1 MGKHKKYRT
10 YQDGGLVGDLL
21 GYLGGDFGS
30 GSAQGG
36 GTNVGNLLGFLE
48 GSGGAPQAASGG
60 GGGGRGGK
68 LLNFLGSDTG
78 KGILSG
84 LGGLFE
90 RRRAK
95 NELEAGLDYKRGQMQ
110 EQFDEGEKAYEQ
122 QLAMLRD
129 APAVTQATLDAAQ
142 ASKEA
147 GEALLES
154 QDRRAQERRS
164 DIVSGAQSGDPRS
177 AAGLLRTLEQYDA
190 GEDDARMQALQAKAD
205 AEKIPA
211 AFEEE
216 SRQYK
221 RGLEKE
227 LMDRAGV
234 SADEARRSLMD
245 ITTAEEAAGP
255 QATASG
261 LQAGLGILSAL
272 KDFDF
277 GNPGEEGEAR
287 EGMRYMGDKGF
298 KTKGEFSHK
307 TNKKAV
313 IDEEDGEKE
322 AELTG
327 GELVFNPKQVSEMEN
342 LIEEGDAKELLMFMK
357 DLLSQPQF
365 KD

>member
-10 YQDGGLVGDLL
+10 YQEGG
-21 GYLGGDFGS
+21 S
-30 GSAQGG
+30 
-36 GTNVGNLLGFLE
+36 VGNLLGFLE
-48 GSGGAPQAASGG
+48 GDFGSGAAQAATEGG
-60 GGGGRGGK
+60 GGGFGGK
-68 LLNFLGSDTG
+68 LLNFLGSDLG
-78 KGILSG
+78 KSILSG
-84 LGGLFE
+84 AGGFLE
-90 RRRAK
+90 RQRAK
-95 NELEAGLDYKRGQMQ
+95 REAEAGLDYKRGEFEDQL
-110 EQFDEGEKAYEQ
+110 EEGKKAYEQ

-129 APAVTQATLDAAQ
+129 TPAVTQATLDATQSA
-142 ASKEA
+142 KEA

-164 DIVSGAQSGDPRS
+164 DIVSAAQSGDPRS
-177 AAGLLRTLEQYDA
+177 AANLLRTLEQYDA
-190 GEDDARMQALQAKAD
+190 GEDDARMQALKAKAD
-205 AEKIPA
+205 ADMIPA
-211 AFEEE
+211 ALEEE
-216 SRQYK
+216 GRQFQ

-234 SADEARRSLMD
+234 SADEARRALMD

-261 LQAGLGILSAL
+261 IQSGLGILGAL
-272 KDFDF
+272 SDFDF

-313 IDEEDGEKE
+313 IDEENGEKE

-327 GELVFNPKQVSEMEN
+327 GELVFNPKQVSEIEN

>member
-10 YQDGGLVGDLL
+10 YQDGGSFYDVLDQIAGGVIPEGASPAVAGAAGD
-21 GYLGGDFGS
+21 GGGGFLSNLFGS
-30 GSAQGG
+30 G
-36 GTNVGNLLGFLE
+36 
-48 GSGGAPQAASGG
+48 
-60 GGGGRGGK
+60 K
-68 LLNFLGSDTG
+68 LQNFLGSDLG
-78 KGILSG
+78 KSILSG
-84 LGGLFE
+84 AGGLLE

-110 EQFDEGEKAYEQ
+110 EQFDEGTKAYEQ

-129 APAVTQATLDAAQ
+129 APGVTQETLDAAQ
-142 ASKEA
+142 SAKEA

-177 AAGLLRTLEQYDA
+177 AANLLRTLEQYDA
-190 GEDDARMQALQAKAD
+190 GEDAARMQALQAKAD
-205 AEKIPA
+205 ADKIPA

-221 RGLEKE
+221 RDLEKE
-227 LMDRAGV
+227 IMDRAGT
-234 SADEARRSLMD
+234 SADEARKALMD

-261 LQAGLGILSAL
+261 IQSGLGILGAL
-272 KDFDF
+272 SDFDF
-277 GNPGEEGEAR
+277 GNPGEAR

-313 IDEEDGEKE
+313 IDEENGEKE

>member
-1 MGKHKKYRT
+1 MRKHKKYRT
-10 YQDGGLVGDLL
+10 YQDGGSFYDVLDTIAGGGIPEGASPAVAGAAGD
-21 GYLGGDFGS
+21 GGGGFLSNLFGS
-30 GSAQGG
+30 G
-36 GTNVGNLLGFLE
+36 
-48 GSGGAPQAASGG
+48 
-60 GGGGRGGK
+60 K
-68 LLNFLGSDTG
+68 LQNFLGSDLG
-78 KGILSG
+78 KSILSG
-84 LGGLFE
+84 AGGLLE
-90 RRRAK
+90 RGRAK
-95 NELEAGLDYKRGQMQ
+95 RELEAGLDYKRGQMQ
-110 EQFDEGEKAYEQ
+110 EQFDEGKKAYEQ
-122 QLAMLRD
+122 QLATLRD
-129 APAVTQATLDAAQ
+129 APAVTQATLAAQ
-142 ASKEA
+142 SSKEA

-177 AAGLLRTLEQYDA
+177 AAGLLRTLEQYDS
-190 GEDDARMQALQAKAD
+190 GEDAARLAALQSKAD

-216 SRQYK
+216 GRQFQ

-261 LQAGLGILSAL
+261 LQTGLGILSAL
-272 KDFDF
+272 SDFGL
-277 GNPGEEGEAR
+277 GNPGEEGDTQEFGGR
-287 EGMRYMGDKGF
+287 LKFEGGGYMGEEGF

-342 LIEEGDAKELLMFMK
+342 LIDEGDAKELLMFMK

>member
-1 MGKHKKYRT
+1 MRKHKKYRT
-10 YQDGGLVGDLL
+10 YQDGGGI
-21 GYLGGDFGS
+21 
-30 GSAQGG
+30 
-36 GTNVGNLLGFLE
+36 GNLLGFLE
-48 GSGGAPQAASGG
+48 GDFGSGEAQAAAGG
-60 GGGGRGGK
+60 GGGGFGSK
-68 LLNFLGSDTG
+68 LMNFFGSDLG
-78 KGILSG
+78 KSILSG
-84 LGGLFE
+84 AGGLLE

-95 NELEAGLDYKRGQMQ
+95 NEAEAGLDYKRGLME
-110 EQFDEGEKAYEQ
+110 EQLDEGKKAYEQ
-122 QLAMLRD
+122 QLAMLRE
-129 APAVTQATLDAAQ
+129 APGVTQETLDAAQ
-142 ASKEA
+142 SAKEA

-177 AAGLLRTLEQYDA
+177 AANLLRTLEQYDA
-190 GEDDARMQALQAKAD
+190 GEDAARMQALQAKAD
-205 AEKIPA
+205 ADKIPA

-221 RGLEKE
+221 RDLEKE
-227 LMDRAGV
+227 IMDRAGT
-234 SADEARRSLMD
+234 SADEARKALMD

-261 LQAGLGILSAL
+261 IQSGLGILGAL
-272 KDFDF
+272 SDFDF
-277 GNPGEEGEAR
+277 GNPGEQGEAR
-287 EGMRYMGDKGF
+287 EGMRYMGEEGF

-313 IDEEDGEKE
+313 IDEENGEKE

>member
-10 YQDGGLVGDLL
+10 YQDGG
-21 GYLGGDFGS
+21 
-30 GSAQGG
+30 Q
-36 GTNVGNLLGFLE
+36 VGNFLDFLE
-48 GSGGAPQAASGG
+48 VLPGAPQEASGG
-60 GGGGRGGK
+60 GGGGFGGK

-90 RRRAK
+90 RGRAK
-95 NELEAGLDYKRGQMQ
+95 RELEAGLDYRRGQMQ
-110 EQFDEGEKAYEQ
+110 EQFDEGTKAYEQ

-129 APAVTQATLDAAQ
+129 TPAVTQATLDAADAQKQ
-142 ASKEA
+142 AA
-147 GEALLES
+147 EALLGGV
-154 QDRRAQERRS
+154 DRRGQERRS
-164 DIVSGAQSGDPRS
+164 DIVSAAQSADPRS
-177 AAGLLRTLEQYDA
+177 TAGLLRTLEQYDS
-190 GEDDARMQALQAKAD
+190 GEDAARLAALQSKAD

-211 AFEEE
+211 ALEEE
-216 SRQYK
+216 GRQFQ

-261 LQAGLGILSAL
+261 LQTAASLFGLLN
-272 KDFDF
+272 DPDY
-277 GNPGEEGEAR
+277 GNPGEAR

>member
-10 YQDGGLVGDLL
+10 YQDGGGL
-21 GYLGGDFGS
+21 
-30 GSAQGG
+30 
-36 GTNVGNLLGFLE
+36 GNLLGFLE
-48 GSGGAPQAASGG
+48 GDFGSGAAQAAAGG
-60 GGGGRGGK
+60 GGGGFGGK
-68 LLNFLGSDTG
+68 LMNFLGSDLG
-78 KGILSG
+78 KSILSG
-84 LGGLFE
+84 AGGLLE

-95 NELEAGLDYKRGQMQ
+95 NELEAGLDYKRGEFEDQL
-110 EQFDEGEKAYEQ
+110 DEGKKAYEQ
-122 QLAMLRD
+122 QLAMLRE
-129 APAVTQATLDAAQ
+129 APGVTQETLDAAQ
-142 ASKEA
+142 SAKEA

-190 GEDDARMQALQAKAD
+190 GEDAARMQALQTKAD
-205 AEKIPA
+205 ADKIPA

-221 RGLEKE
+221 RDLEKE
-227 LMDRAGV
+227 IMDRAGT
-234 SADEARRSLMD
+234 SADEARKALMD
-245 ITTAEEAAGP
+245 ITTAEESAGP

-261 LQAGLGILSAL
+261 IQSGLGILGL
-272 KDFDF
+272 LNDPDY
-277 GNPGEEGEAR
+277 GNPGDTQNIEFGGRLKFEDG
-287 EGMRYMGDKGF
+287 GYMGEEGF

-313 IDEEDGEKE
+313 IDEENGEKE